1 MAKKTDKTKEENK
14 LSLVVDFSGFV
25 ELPEG
30 MTAEKRAEEIKAE
43 IASLSIQTLDDK
55 EHYKV
60 GRKLLT
66 DLVTLRTT
74 IEKVR
79 KDKKEPILSAGKRVD
94 ETAKTL
100 TSLFQSLETDLA
112 TKVKAYEKLE
122 EDEKNKEKIRNQER
136 QKYLI
141 DNHFPYNGENF
152 VCSMADGCVLA
163 TITPRTIVLSNEVE
177 WNTIVENI
185 INPNAEK
192 VRTEQEQI
200 RIKEEEDRKA
210 FEAFKA
216 TQAVSEVKEEVA
228 SVVSVQQTNV
238 VNNEATLSVSDGA
251 GFIKLVNE
259 STNPITEKPSTEQV
273 LRKVLALF
281 KQFNPHGT
289 AALQLEAIIKAEI
302 EKL

>member
-1 MAKKTDKTKEENK
+1 MAKKTDKPKEENK

-60 GRKLLT
+60 GRKLLS
-66 DLVTLRTT
+66 DLITLRTT

-152 VCSMADGCVLA
+152 VCAMADGSVLA

-185 INPNAEK
+185 INPNAAKVFIEK
-192 VRTEQEQI
+192 ERI

-216 TQAVSEVKEEVA
+216 TQAVSEVKRD
-228 SVVSVQQTNV
+228 VVI
-238 VNNEATLSVSDGA
+238 EATPVNTIVSSKVEA
-251 GFIKLVNE
+251 PVAEPIRFTNE
-259 STNPITEKPSTEQV
+259 STNPIGEKPSTEQV
-273 LRKVLALF
+273 LGKVLALF

>member
-1 MAKKTDKTKEENK
+1 MAKKTDKPKEENK

-30 MTAEKRAEEIKAE
+30 TTAEKRAEEIKKE

-60 GRKLLT
+60 GRKLLS
-66 DLVTLRTT
+66 DLITLRTT

-152 VCSMADGCVLA
+152 VCAMADGSVLA

-185 INPNAEK
+185 INPNAAK

-216 TQAVSEVKEEVA
+216 KQAVSEVKKD
-228 SVVSVQQTNV
+228 VVI
-238 VNNEATLSVSDGA
+238 EATPVNTIVSSKVEA
-251 GFIKLVNE
+251 PVAEPIKFTNE
-259 STNPITEKPSTEQV
+259 STNPIGEKPSTEQV